1 MSNLREKQTME
12 TDNELTLKLKSKAF
26 TDAMIRFSVIAVLAI
41 LCVRVFSPF
50 LNILLWGLILA
61 IMLYPLHQRLAKRL
75 KDRQGRTATLM
86 VVTGCL
92 LLGVPLGLLGN
103 SIVTEIHDV
112 RTAYESNS
120 LTIPEPDTKV
130 AEWPIIGE
138 KLYKVWNEAATNI
151 PKFLKNYE
159 EQIKKI
165 GARFVSAAGNAF
177 GSVFLFLGALIIAG
191 IMMAW
196 GKPGGNAMQRILNR
210 VAGPVK
216 GPQLQKLSV
225 ATVRSVATGVLGVAL
240 IQALLFGIGFILASV
255 PAAGLLAL
263 IVMFICIIQLPAI
276 IVAVPAI
283 IYIWS
288 AGDAS
293 TTANIFYSI
302 YFVFAGISDNV
313 LKPMLLGRGVDV
325 PMPIILIGAIGGMI
339 ATGFIGLFLGAVLL
353 AIGYQ
358 IFMVWIDDPENN
370 TADESAQD
378 ASADSVASV
387 SE

>member
-1 MSNLREKQTME
+1 ME

-177 GSVFLFLGALIIAG
+177 GSAFLFLGALIIAG

>member
-1 MSNLREKQTME
+1 ME
-12 TDNELTLKLKSKAF
+12 TDNELTLKLKSKTF
-26 TDAMIRFSVIAVLAI
+26 TDAMIRFSVIIVLTI

-75 KDRQGRTATLM
+75 KDRQGLTATLM

-103 SIVTEIHDV
+103 SFVTEIHDV

-138 KLYKVWNEAATNI
+138 KLYKAWNEAATNI

-159 EQIKKI
+159 EQIQKI
-165 GARFVSAAGNAF
+165 GAQFVSAAGNAF
-177 GSVFLFLGALIIAG
+177 GAVFLFLGALIIAG

-196 GKPGGNAMQRILNR
+196 GKPGGNAMERILKR

-313 LKPMLLGRGVDV
+313 LKPLLLGRGVDV
-325 PMPIILIGAIGGMI
+325 PMPVILIGAIGGMI
-339 ATGFIGLFLGAVLL
+339 AGGFIGLFLGAVLL

-358 IFMVWIDDPENN
+358 MFMGWIDDPENN
-370 TADESAQD
+370 TADESAQN

>member
-1 MSNLREKQTME
+1 ME
-12 TDNELTLKLKSKAF
+12 TDNEITLKLK
-26 TDAMIRFSVIAVLAI
+26 IRFIVIAVLAI

-50 LNILLWGLILA
+50 VNILLWGLILA

-75 KDRQGRTATLM
+75 KDRQGLTATLM

-103 SIVTEIHDV
+103 SFVTHIHDV

-138 KLYKVWNEAATNI
+138 KLYKAWNEAATNI

-159 EQIKKI
+159 EQIQKI

-177 GSVFLFLGALIIAG
+177 GLVFLFLGALIIAG

-196 GKPGGNAMQRILNR
+196 GKPGGNAMGRILNR
-210 VAGPVK
+210 VVGPVK
-216 GPQLQKLSV
+216 GPQLQKLYV
-225 ATVRSVATGVLGVAL
+225 AIVRSVATGVLGVAL

-255 PAAGLLAL
+255 PAAGLLSL
-263 IVMFICIIQLPAI
+263 IVMFICIIQLPAV
-276 IVAVPAI
+276 IVAVPVI

-293 TTANIFYSI
+293 TTANIFYSL
-302 YFVFAGISDNV
+302 YFVLTGLSDNV
-313 LKPMLLGRGVDV
+313 LKPLLLGRGVDT
-325 PMPIILIGAIGGMI
+325 PMPVILIGAIGGMI
-339 ATGFIGLFLGAVLL
+339 VSGLIGLFLGAVLL
-353 AIGYQ
+353 AIGYK
-358 IFMVWIDDPENN
+358 IFMGWLDDAENN
-370 TADESAQD
+370 TAAESAKD
-378 ASADSVASV
+378 ASADTVASV

>member
-1 MSNLREKQTME
+1 ME

-75 KDRQGRTATLM
+75 KDRQGLTATLM

-103 SIVTEIHDV
+103 SFVTEIHDV
-112 RTAYESNS
+112 RVAYESNS

-165 GARFVSAAGNAF
+165 GARLVSAAGNAF

-191 IMMAW
+191 IMMVW
-196 GKPGGNAMQRILNR
+196 SKPGGNAMERILIR

-225 ATVRSVATGVLGVAL
+225 ATVRSVATGVLGVAF
-240 IQALLFGIGFILASV
+240 IQALLFGIGFILSSI

-263 IVMFICIIQLPAI
+263 IVMFICVIQLPAI
-276 IVAVPAI
+276 IVAIPAI

-302 YFVFAGISDNV
+302 YFVVAGISDNV
-313 LKPMLLGRGVDV
+313 LKPLLLGRGVDV

-339 ATGFIGLFLGAVLL
+339 ATGFIGLFLGAVML

-358 IFMVWIDDPENN
+358 IFMVWIDDAENN

>member
-1 MSNLREKQTME
+1 ME

-75 KDRQGRTATLM
+75 KDRQGRAATLM

-120 LTIPEPDTKV
+120 LTIPKPDTKV

-138 KLYKVWNEAATNI
+138 KLYKAWNEAATNI

-196 GKPGGNAMQRILNR
+196 GKPGGNAMEHILSR

-263 IVMFICIIQLPAI
+263 IVMFICIIQLPPI
-276 IVAVPAI
+276 IVAVPVI

-293 TTANIFYSI
+293 TMANIFYSL
-302 YFVFAGISDNV
+302 FLVLAGLSDNV
-313 LKPMLLGRGVDV
+313 LKPLLLGRGVDA

-358 IFMVWIDDPENN
+358 MFMVWIDDPENN
-370 TADESAQD
+370 TADESTQD